1 MRVSFL
7 SFSTYIVMMSFI
19 EPESLNIAAKDF
31 YQCSETLLV
40 VYLFDQVGA
49 WPGEGPPPLTSLQE
63 ICGGFRE
70 LVVVTPCGM
79 ACDPWHKH

>member
-7 SFSTYIVMMSFI
+7 SFLMCIVIMSFRQ
-19 EPESLNIAAKDF
+19 PESLSISAKEF
-31 YQCSETLLV
+31 YQCGETLLV

-49 WPGEGPPPLTSLQE
+49 WPGKGPTPLISLQE
-63 ICGGFRE
+63 ILGGFRE

-79 ACDPWHKH
+79 VCDPWHKH